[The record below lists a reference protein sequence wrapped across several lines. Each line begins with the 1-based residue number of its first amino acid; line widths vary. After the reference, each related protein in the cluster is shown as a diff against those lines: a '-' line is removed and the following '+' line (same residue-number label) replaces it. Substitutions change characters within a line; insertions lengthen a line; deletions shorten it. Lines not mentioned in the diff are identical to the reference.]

1 MDGVKQD
8 RSLFAMIR
16 HTHHCHPEDVLSA
29 YSDNAAVMT
38 GFPAGRFFPD
48 PADGGRPPFEVYQR
62 ALASDLYEEVQSIKS
77 LRILRKL

>member
-1 MDGVKQD
+1 MAFAQE

-16 HTHHCHPEDVLSA
+16 HTHERHPADVLSA

-48 PADGGRPPFEVYQR
+48 PGRW
-62 ALASDLYEEVQSIKS
+62 
-77 LRILRKL
+77 